1 MAMVQMSSEVDRVR
15 SFNRFYTRRIGVL
28 DEAHLD
34 SGFTL
39 TEARLIYELAQS
51 GAATAKALRHSLD
64 LDAGYVSRMLRRLES
79 AGLLARS
86 VDPDDGRSARICLTD
101 QGLGLFRRLNRRSQA
116 QVEAMLE
123 PLSPEQRETVAG
135 AMGII
140 RNALDRKTPQ
150 APIVLR
156 THRSGDMGW
165 VIARHAALY
174 GQEYGWGER
183 MEALVARVCAD
194 FIEGFNPARD
204 RCWIAERDGERLGS
218 IFLVDGG
225 DGVAR
230 LRLLLVEPA
239 ARGSGLGRRLA
250 AECIGFAREAGYREI
265 TLWTHSVLTAARRI
279 YAEAGFQLV
288 ATEPHNR
295 FGPMVVGETW
305 TLEF

>member
-135 AMGII
+135 AMGVI

-288 ATEPHNR
+288 ATEPHDR
-295 FGPMVVGETW
+295 FGPVVVGETW
-305 TLEF
+305 TLKL

>member
-123 PLSPEQRETVAG
+123 PLSPDQRETVAG
-135 AMGII
+135 AMGVI

-288 ATEPHNR
+288 ATEPHDR
-295 FGPMVVGETW
+295 FGPVVVGETW
-305 TLEF
+305 TLKL

>member
-135 AMGII
+135 AMGVI

-225 DGVAR
+225 EGVAR

-288 ATEPHNR
+288 ATEPHDR
-295 FGPMVVGETW
+295 FGPVVVGETW
-305 TLEF
+305 TLKL

>member
-135 AMGII
+135 AMGVI

-265 TLWTHSVLTAARRI
+265 TLWTHSVLTAARPI

-288 ATEPHNR
+288 ATEPHDR
-295 FGPMVVGETW
+295 FGPVVVGETW
-305 TLEF
+305 TLKL